1 MNFIVAVDNNYAIGK
16 NNDLLYS
23 LKGDMQYF
31 RDTTNGK
38 VVVMGDRTLLS
49 LPKSAP
55 LKNRTN
61 IVISIDP
68 DFKADGAIVCHNFD
82 ELFAELKKYNDD
94 EIFVIGG
101 ASIYNQL
108 MPYCKNGYITKIDSE
123 KPYDKAITNV
133 ESLGWELISKSD
145 THEENGLK
153 YNFCIFKNPNVK
165 KWGE

>member
-16 NNDLLYS
+16 DNNLLYS

-31 RDTTNGK
+31 RQTTLNK
-38 VVVMGDRTLLS
+38 VVVMGDKTLLS

-68 DFKADGAIVCHNFD
+68 DFNVDGALVCHNFS
-82 ELFAELKKYNDD
+82 ELFRALKQYNSEDV
-94 EIFVIGG
+94 FVIGG

-108 MPYCKNGYITKIDSE
+108 MPYCNKAYITKINSS
-123 KPYDKAITNV
+123 KPYDKSITNV
-133 ESLGWELISKSD
+133 ENLGWKLISKSED
-145 THEENGLK
+145 LEENGIT
-153 YNFCIFKNPNVK
+153 YNFCIFENPNVK
-165 KWGE
+165 IWED